1 MKAKSP
7 DEYIITIKSWSL
19 KDHKPLRNEKTNAK
33 ELVDLLTKP
42 NLCGDKPVVK
52 RYISGSSIPC
62 AYLFMVDLNYNNY
75 VNDYIYSI
83 TLIGNSINVYHRYD
97 KICTN
102 YIFSSEEC
110 ANKFWE
116 AYIENNSHLL
126 KTLYVLRFKK
136 EYFKNVDKV
145 KNINGMTFKSR
156 WEMYKYLG
164 NKYGVDSKD
173 GWVFGH
179 GYTPLIRKQLNFPFD
194 DPKNEY
200 ETCEVYFTHE
210 DATTTITT

>member
-19 KDHKPLRNEKTNAK
+19 KEHKQLKNEKSNTN
-33 ELVDLLTKP
+33 ELVKLLTEHTLSGKQP
-42 NLCGDKPVVK
+42 IIK
-52 RYISGSSIPC
+52 RYLSGSSMLY
-62 AYLFMVDLNYNNY
+62 AYLFMIDLHYNDYVNNY
-75 VNDYIYSI
+75 TY
-83 TLIGNSINVYHRYD
+83 TLSLSNNCINVYHQYD
-97 KICTN
+97 KIHTS
-102 YIFSSEEC
+102 YIFSSEKC
-110 ANKFWE
+110 AKKFWDV
-116 AYIENNSHLL
+116 YIENNSHLF
-126 KTLYVLRFKK
+126 KTLYTLRFKK

-164 NKYGVDSKD
+164 DKYRVDSKD

-179 GYTPLIRKQLNFPFD
+179 GYTPLIRKQLYLPFD

-210 DATTTITT
+210 DTTTIITT

>member
-1 MKAKSP
+1 MKAKTR

-19 KDHKPLRNEKTNAK
+19 KGHKLLKSEKTNAK
-33 ELVDLLTKP
+33 KLVDLLTKP
-42 NLCGDKPVVK
+42 NLCGEKPVIK
-52 RYISGSSIPC
+52 RCYSGSSIPHV
-62 AYLFMVDLNYNNY
+62 YLFMIDLNYNNY

-83 TLIGNSINVYHRYD
+83 TLNGNSINVYH
-97 KICTN
+97 KIWTN
-102 YIFSSEEC
+102 YIFSSAEC

-116 AYIENNSHLL
+116 TYIENNSYLL

-164 NKYGVDSKD
+164 DKYGVDSKD

-179 GYTPLIRKQLNFPFD
+179 GYTPLIRKQLYLPFE

-200 ETCEVYFTHE
+200 ETCEVFFTHE
-210 DATTTITT
+210 DSTTIITT

>member
-1 MKAKSP
+1 M
-7 DEYIITIKSWSL
+7 
-19 KDHKPLRNEKTNAK
+19 
-33 ELVDLLTKP
+33 
-42 NLCGDKPVVK
+42 CGDKPVIK
-52 RYISGSSIPC
+52 RCISGSSIPH
-62 AYLFMVDLNYNNY
+62 AYLFMVDLNYNDY
-75 VNDYIYSI
+75 VNDYLYSI
-83 TLIGNSINVYHRYD
+83 SLIGHGINVYHRYD
-97 KICTN
+97 KIYTN

-136 EYFKNVDKV
+136 EYFKNIDKV
-145 KNINGMTFKSR
+145 KHINGMTFKSR
-156 WEMYKYLG
+156 YEMYKYLG
-164 NKYGVDSKD
+164 DKYGVDSKD

-179 GYTPLIRKQLNFPFD
+179 GYTPLIRKQLYLPFE

-210 DATTTITT
+210 DSTTTITT

>member
-19 KDHKPLRNEKTNAK
+19 KEHRPLRNEKTNAK

-42 NLCGDKPVVK
+42 NLCGDKPVIK
-52 RYISGSSIPC
+52 RCISGSSIPH
-62 AYLFMVDLNYNNY
+62 AYLFMVALNYNNN
-75 VNDYIYSI
+75 VTEYIYSI
-83 TLIGNSINVYHRYD
+83 SLIGHGINVYHRYD
-97 KICTN
+97 KIYTN
-102 YIFSSEEC
+102 YVFSSEEC
-110 ANKFWE
+110 ANKFWD

-145 KNINGMTFKSR
+145 KKINGMTFKSR
-156 WEMYKYLG
+156 WDMYRYLG
-164 NKYGVDSKD
+164 KNYGVDSKD

-179 GYTPLIRKQLNFPFD
+179 GYTPLIRKQLYLPFD

-210 DATTTITT
+210 DSTTITT